1 MLRIDYLRQGQMAD
15 SDRDAQRIVV
25 GVMIV
30 LTIAI
35 VAEIIV
41 LLL

>member
-1 MLRIDYLRQGQMAD
+1 MLRIDFLGQRQMAD
-15 SDRDAQRIVV
+15 SDRDTQRIVV